1 VKAWKSV
8 DEYIAAAPKEVQPKL
23 REIRA
28 AIRDVAPDAGES
40 ISYGMAFYNYKG
52 ESGYKGRFCY
62 FGLHKTHIG
71 LYIPP
76 PIIEDH
82 IDELA
87 EYKTTKS
94 ALQLPLDR
102 PIPVSLIKKLV
113 RARMKRHEAG
123 ELSSHVRGKNMGTPK
138 MGDSIRVAK

>member
-1 VKAWKSV
+1 MKAWKSV
-8 DEYIAAAPKEVQPKL
+8 DKYIAAAPKDVQPKL

-28 AIRDVAPDAGES
+28 AIRDIAPEAGES

-62 FGLHKTHIG
+62 FGLQKAHIG

-82 IDELA
+82 KDELTG
-87 EYKTTKS
+87 YKTTKS
-94 ALQLPLDR
+94 ALQLPLDK
-102 PIPVSLIKKLV
+102 PIPISLIKKLI
-113 RARMKRHEAG
+113 RDRMKRHEAG
-123 ELSSHVRGKNMGTPK
+123 EPSSHARDRKPGQSKSK
-138 MGDSIRVAK
+138 

>member
-1 VKAWKSV
+1 MRTWKNV
-8 DEYIAAAPKEVQPKL
+8 DEYIAAAPKDVQPKL

-52 ESGYKGRFCY
+52 ESGFKGRFCY
-62 FGLHKTHIG
+62 FGLQRAHIG

-76 PIIEDH
+76 PIIEEH
-82 IDELA
+82 KDELVG
-87 EYKTTKS
+87 YKTTKS

-102 PIPVSLIKKLV
+102 PVPISLIKRLI
-113 RARMKRHEAG
+113 RDRMERHQAG
-123 ELSSHVRGKNMGTPK
+123 ELGSHARRK
-138 MGDSIRVAK
+138 

>member
-1 VKAWKSV
+1 MTMKTWKSV
-8 DEYIAAAPKEVQPKL
+8 DEYIAAAPEDVQLKL
-23 REIRA
+23 REVRA

-76 PIIEDH
+76 PIIEEH
-82 IDELA
+82 LNEL
-87 EYKTTKS
+87 EGYETTKS
-94 ALQLPLDR
+94 ALHLPLDK
-102 PIPVSLIKKLV
+102 PIPISLIKKLV
-113 RARMKRHEAG
+113 RDRLKRHEAG
-123 ELSSHVRGKNMGTPK
+123 ELSSHQRGRKNK
-138 MGDSIRVAK
+138 QSKDK

>member
-1 VKAWKSV
+1 MKAWKSV
-8 DEYIAAAPKEVQPKL
+8 DEYLAAAPKDVQPKL

-62 FGLHKTHIG
+62 FGLQKAHIG

-76 PIIEDH
+76 PIIEEH
-82 IDELA
+82 KDELGG
-87 EYKTTKS
+87 YKTTKS
-94 ALQLPLDR
+94 ALQLPLDK
-102 PIPVSLIKKLV
+102 PIPIPLIKKLV
-113 RARMKRHEAG
+113 RDRMKRQKAG
-123 ELSSHVRGKNMGTPK
+123 EPSSHAIGHRLVKSVRK
-138 MGDSIRVAK
+138 

>member
-1 VKAWKSV
+1 MKAWKSV

-23 REIRA
+23 RKIRA

-40 ISYGMAFYNYKG
+40 ISYGMAFYNYKR
-52 ESGYKGRFCY
+52 ESGFKGRFCY
-62 FGLHKTHIG
+62 FGLQKAHIG

-76 PIIEDH
+76 PIIEEH
-82 IDELA
+82 KDELA

-102 PIPVSLIKKLV
+102 PIPISLIKKLV
-113 RARMKRHEAG
+113 RDRMKRHQAG
-123 ELSSHVRGKNMGTPK
+123 ELGSHARDMKNGQTK
-138 MGDSIRVAK
+138 NR